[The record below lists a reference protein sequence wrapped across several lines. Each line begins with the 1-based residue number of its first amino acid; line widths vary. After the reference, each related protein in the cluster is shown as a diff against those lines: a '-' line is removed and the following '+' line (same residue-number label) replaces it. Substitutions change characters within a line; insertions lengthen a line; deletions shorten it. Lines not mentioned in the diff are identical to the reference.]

1 MGREIGIQRL
11 MSINLLKRMESSV
24 HSFLLTVKR
33 ICDYLYD
40 TSQTIEAFRNGG
52 SGNLDEMTDL
62 SGEAADFD
70 DDDQNT
76 DFFGVG
82 KKVRIDLR
90 DMDHLSWKRD
100 IDEDIGTLSLL
111 IGMVEDIT
119 PQYDYKLSELLR
131 VIREK
136 VEKPINPGNKK
147 VLIFTAFSDTAEYLY
162 EHVSGMAKTQLGLNT
177 ALITGAVDGKT
188 TIPGFKAEMNH
199 VLTCFSPKSK
209 DRDVLYPKDTEDI
222 DILIA
227 TDCISEG
234 QNLQDC
240 DYCINYDIHWNP
252 VRIIQRFGRIDRIG
266 SRNEA
271 IQLVNFWPDL
281 DLDEY
286 IQLKSRVEER
296 MRISVMTSTGD
307 DNPID
312 QEEKGDLEYRRS
324 QLKKLQEEV
333 VDLEDMTNGVS
344 IMDLGLN
351 EFRMDLI
358 AYRKE
363 HGDID
368 HMPFGIHTVV
378 KGDKPGVIFVLKN
391 VNKQVNIQN
400 QNSLHPFYMVY
411 VGMDGEVVTNHLQPK
426 DTLDMMRHL
435 ARGKSVPDKAL
446 CGRFNKA
453 TDDGRNMG
461 RISKLLEDAIMSV
474 IDAKDEG
481 DIDSFFGC
489 GQTTFL
495 SSGFSGLDDFELIC
509 FMVVL

>member
-1 MGREIGIQRL
+1 M
-11 MSINLLKRMESSV
+11 
-24 HSFLLTVKR
+24 
-33 ICDYLYD
+33 
-40 TSQTIEAFRNGG
+40 
-52 SGNLDEMTDL
+52 
-62 SGEAADFD
+62 
-70 DDDQNT
+70 
-76 DFFGVG
+76 
-82 KKVRIDLR
+82 
-90 DMDHLSWKRD
+90 
-100 IDEDIGTLSLL
+100 
-111 IGMVEDIT
+111 
-119 PQYDYKLSELLR
+119 
-131 VIREK
+131 
-136 VEKPINPGNKK
+136 
-147 VLIFTAFSDTAEYLY
+147 
-162 EHVSGMAKTQLGLNT
+162 
-177 ALITGAVDGKT
+177 
-188 TIPGFKAEMNH
+188 
-199 VLTCFSPKSK
+199 
-209 DRDVLYPKDTEDI
+209 LYPKDTEDI

-446 CGRFNKA
+446 C
-453 TDDGRNMG
+453 
-461 RISKLLEDAIMSV
+461 
-474 IDAKDEG
+474 EG
-481 DIDSFFGC
+481 STRRRTTAGTWAAYRSCWRMRSCPSSTPRTKVTSTASSAADRPPSSPVDSRDS
-489 GQTTFL
+489 TT
-495 SSGFSGLDDFELIC
+495 SN
-509 FMVVL
+509 